1 MMLLSFLKKD
11 IRQFS
16 RRKANILFMFLIP
29 IVLIVLMS
37 YSLDRYMEGNVGT
50 FQDGRILYMVNTE
63 NQHMNQFTIFKEQIS
78 SDTGVQFEEIHSY
91 GDGVE
96 RVNRQ
101 EAYAVI
107 SIHEQGYDYY
117 RSPYNEDL
125 GGKLIRTAFEQTIAF
140 ITTDTNTPVV
150 TTTVLEG
157 NTVNSFAYF
166 TFSGLGLI
174 MLYIS
179 SIIAHS
185 VSNEKELRTLERI
198 KLAKVDDR
206 LMLVSKI
213 VFGVL
218 IGVMQIAEVYVFSS
232 FILDVHWGS
241 NKPLMI
247 SVLLSLAVF
256 SSTLGAIVGIA
267 IKNKLLINNLV
278 LMLVV
283 LIGFLGGAFSPI
295 SMLENI
301 PVVSTIIRGSPLYW
315 SNQALTYLY
324 SGTIDSSVWIA
335 MAVCFGSSLLL
346 LALYRLKT
354 VRQNSTS
361 TKGVARHA

>member
-16 RRKANILFMFLIP
+16 RRKANVLFMFLVP
-29 IVLIVLMS
+29 IVLIILMS

-63 NQHMNQFTIFKEQIS
+63 NEHLNQFTIFKEQIS

-91 GDGVE
+91 EDGVE

-107 SIHEQGYDYY
+107 SIHEQGFDYY
-117 RSPYNEDL
+117 RSPYNEEL
-125 GGKLIRTAFEQTIAF
+125 GGKLIRTAFDQNIALILAETIP
-140 ITTDTNTPVV
+140 PVI

-198 KLAKVDDR
+198 KLSNANIR

-213 VFGVL
+213 VFGLL
-218 IGVMQIAEVYVFSS
+218 IGVLQIAEVYIFSS
-232 FILDVHWGS
+232 FVLDVHWGS
-241 NKPLMI
+241 NTPLMI
-247 SVLLSLAVF
+247 CVLLTLAVF

-267 IKNKLLINNLV
+267 VKNKLLINNLV

-295 SMLENI
+295 TMLENI
-301 PVVSTIIRGSPLYW
+301 PVVSTLIKGSPLYW

-324 SGTIDSSVWIA
+324 SGTIDASVWIA
-335 MAVCFGSSLLL
+335 MAVCLGSSLLI

-354 VRQNSTS
+354 IRPNSTS
-361 TKGVARHA
+361 NKGVARHA